1 MRKTILFTI
10 VLCLAFASTAFAEL
24 KVGVINVE
32 QIIATSTKGKQA
44 KSRIEQKMTGIE
56 ANLKKMQT
64 DLENFQKDMQKQ
76 SMALSKDA
84 QAKKLEQ
91 YRQKLSAFEQARR
104 KSQEEFSQA
113 QKTIIEPVISL
124 LVKTTQD
131 YAKKN
136 GYDLVLNAKTTV
148 LYATK
153 ALDLTDEI
161 LKAFNAAK

>member
-10 VLCLAFASTAFAEL
+10 VFCLAFATTAFAEM

-44 KSRIEQKMTGIE
+44 KARIDQKMKGIE
-56 ANLKKMQT
+56 AKMQKMQS
-64 DLENFQKDMQKQ
+64 DLERFQADMQKQ

-84 QAKKLEQ
+84 QAKKLQE
-91 YRQKLSAFEQARR
+91 YRSKLMAFEQLR
-104 KSQEEFSQA
+104 KQSQEDFSNA
-113 QKTIIEPVISL
+113 QKQIVEPVVSL
-124 LVKTTQD
+124 LVKTTQQ

-136 GYDLVLNAKTTV
+136 GYDLILNAKTTV
-148 LYATK
+148 LFATK
-153 ALDLTDEI
+153 KMDLTSEI